1 MDTCFAMDSNTT
13 PQQFSFYKILPL
25 LILLISL
32 ALFFYFRLY
41 QYLTFAALQQ
51 HRNFL
56 HQWTSQHS
64 VLAPLI
70 FMGTYII
77 AVAISIPSATIITLL
92 GGFLFGIVFGTLYV
106 VISATIGAISIFL
119 AARSAFHALFF
130 AKAKPWLEKMEK
142 GFQKNALQYLLF
154 LRLVPL
160 FPFWLVNIVPALL
173 NVRLRTYIIA
183 TFLGIIPGVLIYV
196 SVGNGLDTLFQSGH
210 SPDLGIIFKP
220 AILLP
225 LFGLAILSLIPV
237 IYRKWKETH
246 YEANS

>member
-183 TFLGIIPGVLIYV
+183 TFFGIIPGVLIYV
-196 SVGNGLDTLFQSGH
+196 SVGNGLDTLFQLGH

-225 LFGLAILSLIPV
+225 LLGLAILSLIPV